1 MSTEKHY
8 YDPATGLN
16 AKASSRMACWQ
27 LIREECKRLGH
38 AIPLLKDLVTRE
50 ELDRIAFCDGGGTR
64 FTESCGPVVL
74 DLSTVPPSFDPKE
87 WGRMIQDEGIQLSRS
102 ATPWVEFSPDM
113 LKDGAELLIRI
124 SGGEHI
130 HVHVA
135 EVEPKVVLR
144 SAWND
149 EIVHIVP
156 LKEITHAFVIN
167 PVKDQQL

>member
-1 MSTEKHY
+1 MEKHY
-8 YDPATGLN
+8 YDPGTMIG
-16 AKASSRMACWQ
+16 ASGPSRISCWKS
-27 LIREECKRLGH
+27 IKEECDRKGLPRPSLS
-38 AIPLLKDLVTRE
+38 DLVSRE
-50 ELDRIAFCDGGGTR
+50 ELDTMAFCDGGGVR
-64 FTESCGPVVL
+64 FTESCGPIVL
-74 DLSTVPPSFDPKE
+74 DLSAVPPSFDPKE
-87 WGRMIQDEGIQLSRS
+87 WVKMMLDAGIQLCQST
-102 ATPWVEFSPDM
+102 TPWKEFSPDM

-167 PVKDQQL
+167 PPKP

>member
-1 MSTEKHY
+1 MEKHY
-8 YDPATGLN
+8 YDPGTMISAPGN
-16 AKASSRMACWQ
+16 SKMACWKS
-27 LIREECKRLGH
+27 IRKECRERGF
-38 AIPLLKDLVTRE
+38 PLPAFSDLVE
-50 ELDRIAFCDGGGTR
+50 GDVLDGIVFCDGGGVR

-74 DLSTVPPSFDPKE
+74 DLSAVPPSFDPKE
-87 WGRMIQDEGIQLSRS
+87 WVKMMLDAGIQLCQST
-102 ATPWVEFSPDM
+102 TPWKEFSPDM

>member
-1 MSTEKHY
+1 ME
-8 YDPATGLN
+8 N
-16 AKASSRMACWQ
+16 Q
-27 LIREECKRLGH
+27 E
-38 AIPLLKDLVTRE
+38 
-50 ELDRIAFCDGGGTR
+50 
-64 FTESCGPVVL
+64 
-74 DLSTVPPSFDPKE
+74 
-87 WGRMIQDEGIQLSRS
+87 
-102 ATPWVEFSPDM
+102 TPWVEFSPAL